1 LSTVLLVAAAGAVAL
16 MAGFA
21 PPKTNRTTLLTQGVA
36 AVVALGAVAI
46 APSLDLVILIVLAL
60 AGLQAVIGGLRP
72 ISVRL
77 RAPAVACV
85 LLAAGLAVTRF
96 EGPSRLPALAAVLIA
111 AGVAAAIGILPY
123 IHEFDPEEWAA
134 PSPIAWIG
142 FLSPVVVVAVLSR
155 VYALIPTAG
164 AQLGAMLIGLGL
176 VNVIWGSVAAWRT
189 VEGARAW
196 HYSFMADWGLALCG
210 FGMQVADGR
219 SAALLVLTGI
229 LLGRLPLYTWS
240 RPALAEQTTQTVRP
254 VNLLAAAML
263 AGAAPF
269 AGFAAKVILLRG
281 ATVLYWP
288 LALVLAV
295 GLLLWLPSSLRLG
308 KSLGLPR
315 GRQAVGVAVALMINA
330 AIGLYPQPVLS
341 LAGL

>member
-1 LSTVLLVAAAGAVAL
+1 MSAVLLVAAAGGLVL
-16 MAGFA
+16 MAVFA
-21 PPKTNRTTLLTQGVA
+21 PPKTNRAMLLAQGVA
-36 AVVALGAVAI
+36 AVLALAAVAI
-46 APSLDLVILIVLAL
+46 APNLDLVVLIVLAL
-60 AGLQAVIGGLRP
+60 AGLQAVIDGRRP
-72 ISVRL
+72 MAVRL

-85 LLAAGLAVTRF
+85 LLAGGLALTRF
-96 EGPSRLPALAAVLIA
+96 EGSSRLPELAAVLIA

-123 IHEFDPEEWAA
+123 IHELDPEEAAA

-142 FLSPVVVVAVLSR
+142 FLSPILVVAVLSR

-164 AQLGAMLIGLGL
+164 APLGAILIGLGL
-176 VNVIWGSVAAWRT
+176 VNVVWGGVAAWRT
-189 VEGARAW
+189 EDGVRAW

-210 FGMQVADGR
+210 FGMQTADGR
-219 SAALLVLTGI
+219 SAALLVLCGI

-240 RPALAEQTTQTVRP
+240 RPALAERTQNVRP
-254 VNLLAAAML
+254 INLLAAAML

-269 AGFAAKVILLRG
+269 AGFAARVILLRG

-315 GRQAVGVAVALMINA
+315 GRQVVGVAIALIITA
-330 AIGLYPQPVLS
+330 AIGLYPQAVLS